1 MLEFS
6 EINDY
11 KCSNCLKTVDLLKRS
26 VIGETPNVLF
36 VHLQRILLNYDT
48 FESEKI
54 NSKFDFPS
62 ILDLRPYSL
71 KANLQETIQ
80 KKGDTELIE
89 MMNLDDDSFIYKLVG
104 VTIHTGTAQHGH
116 YYSLINKNRGEK
128 ECDPKL
134 EKWSNVEK
142 DDWLKFDDDEVSTY
156 LFSGMAGEAFGGD
169 GTSLSNDEVTKLL
182 AADKGYGKS
191 AYMLVYECKK
201 KKDVR

>member
-1 MLEFS
+1 
-6 EINDY
+6 
-11 KCSNCLKTVDLLKRS
+11 
-26 VIGETPNVLF
+26 
-36 VHLQRILLNYDT
+36 
-48 FESEKI
+48 
-54 NSKFDFPS
+54 
-62 ILDLRPYSL
+62 
-71 KANLQETIQ
+71 
-80 KKGDTELIE
+80 
-89 MMNLDDDSFIYKLVG
+89 MNLDDDSFIYKLVG

-128 ECDPKL
+128 ECDQRL

-182 AADKGYGKS
+182 ASDKGYGKS

-201 KKDVR
+201 KKDVRQMQEDGTETKIDYKSVTKNIPDWLEQEIARDNTEFVLDSSVYNEKFFTFIKKALNHTSN